1 MIRTFCATSVAAL
14 ALAAGANAAV
24 MQLDINGI
32 QIRTGGAFDGTTH
45 TGTLTITKAATGTLL
60 DILVDGA
67 SQGGAVLG
75 DFSGEI
81 ELSNGNVVGGFLNII
96 DGDGDRYDAAI
107 GEAGRVNTQA
117 GRGFRI
123 DGLTFAGVFSSP
135 VGDDASFFNFGG
147 VDVGAIF
154 GANAFNE
161 TLEGSFLVTS
171 FSPDANGID
180 TRADIDV
187 FIVPTPGT
195 AALAG
200 LAGIAVL
207 RRKR

>member
-1 MIRTFCATSVAAL
+1 MLRTFCATSVAAL

-32 QIRTGGAFDGTTH
+32 QVRSGGAFDGTTH

-60 DILVDGA
+60 DVLVDGA
-67 SQGGAVLG
+67 SQGGAALNDV
-75 DFSGEI
+75 SGEI
-81 ELSNGNVVGGFLNII
+81 ELVNGNVVGGFLSII
-96 DGDGDRYDAAI
+96 DGNGARYDAAV
-107 GEAGRVNTQA
+107 GQAGRVNTQA

-123 DGLTFAGVFSSP
+123 DGLTFAGVFSSQ
-135 VGDDASFFNFGG
+135 VQDGASFFEFGG
-147 VDVGAIF
+147 VDIGAIF
-154 GANAFNE
+154 GQNGFNE
-161 TLEGSFLVTS
+161 TLEGSFLLTS
-171 FSPDANGID
+171 FSPDDNGFD
-180 TRADIDV
+180 ERSDVDV

>member
-1 MIRTFCATSVAAL
+1 MIRTFCATTVAAL

-32 QIRTGGAFDGTTH
+32 QVRAGGPFDGVTH
-45 TGTLTITKAATGTLL
+45 TGTLTITKATAGLFV

-75 DFSGEI
+75 DVSGEI
-81 ELSNGNVVGGFLNII
+81 ELFNGNVVGGFLSIA

-107 GEAGRVNTQA
+107 GQAGRVNTQA

-135 VGDDASFFNFGG
+135 AQEGASFFDFGG
-147 VDVGAIF
+147 VDIGAIF
-154 GANAFNE
+154 GAEAFNE
-161 TLEGSFLVTS
+161 SLEGSFLLTS
-171 FSPDANGID
+171 FSPDANGLD
-180 TRADIDV
+180 TRADIDI
-187 FIVPTPGT
+187 FIVPTPGA

-200 LAGIAVL
+200 LAGIAIL